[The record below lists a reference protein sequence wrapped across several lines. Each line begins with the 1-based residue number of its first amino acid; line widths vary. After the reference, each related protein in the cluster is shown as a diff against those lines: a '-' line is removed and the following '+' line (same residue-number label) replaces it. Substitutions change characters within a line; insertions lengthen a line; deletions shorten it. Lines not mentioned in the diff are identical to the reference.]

1 MKISCG
7 GSTYIAPWWNPT
19 LFWRTQSWADS
30 TYVQWLP
37 EKTMLIIRASTCNF
51 PAERMSVLLTVPLTW
66 LATNIMLKQ
75 KRFSHSERGME
86 REVSVTP
93 SVSLAPEWP
102 EPLRKLAK
110 SAAMLRSGGGGGV
123 VAPKLQYMEER
134 EVKFYKNYYVAHT
147 SVHLVKTVTSHICRV
162 SLGFS
167 KLRYQSK

>member
-1 MKISCG
+1 MESNFVLANSKLGRLHICTVVNRDNNAHHKG
-7 GSTYIAPWWNPT
+7 VNMQFPHRKNECPLDCTFDLAGNKYHAEAKT
-19 LFWRTQSWADS
+19 LFRT
-30 TYVQWLP
+30 VKG
-37 EKTMLIIRASTCNF
+37 E
-51 PAERMSVLLTVPLTW
+51 
-66 LATNIMLKQ
+66 
-75 KRFSHSERGME
+75 ME